1 MEMTLFKRQKI
12 TNAGSWKLKKQEN
25 AHMFHICIKEA
36 MEMHR
41 VRLVVSAS
49 INISEDVKLLL
60 DPVRNRIPDRME
72 QWMCKA
78 WQTLLITQQLLQ

>member
-1 MEMTLFKRQKI
+1 
-12 TNAGSWKLKKQEN
+12 
-25 AHMFHICIKEA
+25 MFHICIKEA

-41 VRLVVSAS
+41 VRRVVSAS

-72 QWMCKA
+72 Q
-78 WQTLLITQQLLQ
+78 